1 VTLRVALLR
10 AVNVGGR
17 KVAMAELRAM
27 LEAMGFGG
35 VRTLLQSGNAVF
47 ESDAKAE
54 ALETK
59 LEAAIA
65 QRFGLHSD
73 VMVRT
78 PAEMEAVLE
87 ACPFPEAAK
96 ADPARLLVMFLKRTP
111 DAAGVEALHD
121 AVAAM
126 PEQVAVK
133 GREAYLVYPQGVGV
147 SKLTNVL
154 AENRLGVRGTAR
166 NWNTVGKL
174 AALA

>member
-1 VTLRVALLR
+1 MKVALLR

-17 KVAMAELRAM
+17 KVVMAELRAM
-27 LEAMGFGG
+27 LEAMGFVG
-35 VRTLLQSGNAVF
+35 VRTLLQSGNAAF

-54 ALETK
+54 ALESK

-78 PAEMEAVLE
+78 SAELQALLK

-96 ADPARLLVMFLKRTP
+96 ADPARLLVMFLKQAP
-111 DAAGVEALHD
+111 EAAGVKALQA
-121 AVAAM
+121 AVEAM

-133 GREAYLVYPQGVGV
+133 GREAWRVYPEGVGN
-147 SKLTNVL
+147 SKLTNVFV
-154 AENRLGVRGTAR
+154 EKRLGVRGTAR

-174 AALA
+174 AALG